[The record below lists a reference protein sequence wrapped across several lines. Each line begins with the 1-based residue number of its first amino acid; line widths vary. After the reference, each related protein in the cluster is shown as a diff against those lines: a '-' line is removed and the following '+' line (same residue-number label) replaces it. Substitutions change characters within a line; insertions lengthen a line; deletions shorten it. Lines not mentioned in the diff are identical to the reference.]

1 MKKVT
6 FFAAAAA
13 VTALVASPAMAQD
26 SMKPRAEKQI
36 SSKHMNKHMKKH
48 HASRHMMRSQARAQR
63 TDELA
68 SSNDW
73 SNRGSWN
80 NRTSWNNDRDNWN
93 NRDSGFWPADVV
105 GGAIGTAGA
114 IAGTAVGTAGA
125 IATAPFGGPSY
136 NRGPYYSDA
145 SGYPY
150 GNRHRYGDSFA
161 SSNYGGGWNEPGYS
175 GEYSYNGIAMNG
187 SPNYDARNGFTCR
200 PGTVTRL
207 ANGQRLFCQ

>member
-13 VTALVASPAMAQD
+13 VTALVASPALAQD
-26 SMKPRAEKQI
+26 SKPRAEKQI
-36 SSKHMNKHMKKH
+36 SAKHMKKH
-48 HASRHMMRSQARAQR
+48 HASSKHSSRYMKRSQARAPR

-68 SSNDW
+68 Y
-73 SNRGSWN
+73 
-80 NRTSWNNDRDNWN
+80 RDNNWER
-93 NRDSGFWPADVV
+93 RDSGFWPADVV

-114 IAGTAVGTAGA
+114 VAGTAIGTAGA
-125 IATAPFGGPSY
+125 IATAPFGGPNY

-150 GNRHRYGDSFA
+150 GNRHRYGSAYGSYASMNYDS
-161 SSNYGGGWNEPGYS
+161 GWNDPGYV
-175 GEYSYNGIAMNG
+175 GEYKYNGVAVPA
-187 SPNYDARNGFTCR
+187 SASYDARNGFACR

-207 ANGQRLFCQ
+207 ANGQRQFCQ